1 MLKLVAI
8 SGAVAISVA
17 AAVVVGRAA
26 GGDAAAQPTPA
37 TTAVSLVERTDA
49 VAPQRGAD
57 YRLLATLRGRDA
69 RRAAGVT
76 ASGEVLLSWSTKSSY
91 TARHALLDP
100 VSGQRTRLPDLGG
113 RASVL
118 EATRRTV
125 TFVRPEQRWRLDVVR
140 LDRASGRSRHFTL
153 PQVRGRHYSILG
165 LDGATVWFKTG
176 PSAEHTSPDDVWS
189 VRFRHP
195 ATLVHQGRRSTPAFA
210 DGVLSW
216 VVRSLS
222 MDGPDVIAMRDA
234 AGGGEATR
242 IPLPENCKVDASAT
256 SLLGNG
262 SVLAVDAFCGD
273 RPIGPGGAGEVRAS
287 PTFVVDRTAGVV
299 TELRVESDEGATG
312 VSDRT
317 VSFDWYSYDLAT
329 GKLYDVSDRTSLAG
343 TPPTT
348 GPGDHPVA
356 IWPRGTTVGHLDPT
370 RVLVVRL
377 R

>member
-8 SGAVAISVA
+8 SGAVAVSVA

-26 GGDAAAQPTPA
+26 GGDVAAQRTPA
-37 TTAVSLVERTDA
+37 TTAVSLVKRADA

-57 YRLLATLRGRDA
+57 YGLLTTLRGRDA

-76 ASGEVLLSWSTKSSY
+76 ASGEILLSWWTGFNE
-91 TARHALLDP
+91 TAHHALLDP
-100 VSGQRTRLPDLGG
+100 ASGRRSPLPDLGG
-113 RASVL
+113 RTRVL
-118 EATRRTV
+118 AATHRTV
-125 TFVRPEQRWRLDVVR
+125 TFARPAQRWGLDIVR
-140 LDRASGRSRHFTL
+140 LDRASGRWRHFTL
-153 PQVRGRHYSILG
+153 PEVRGRQYSILG
-165 LDGATVWFKTG
+165 LDGTTVWFKTG

-234 AGGGEATR
+234 AGGRATKV
-242 IPLPENCKVDASAT
+242 PLPENCKVDASAT

-262 SVLAVDAFCGD
+262 SLLAVDAFCGD
-273 RPIGPGGAGEVRAS
+273 RPTGPGGAGEVRTS

-329 GKLYDVSDRTSLAG
+329 GKLYDVSDRTDLAG

-348 GPGDHPVA
+348 GPGDRPVA